1 MASPSQLR
9 SALTLEEFLRLPE
22 IDEHPYLEFIDGR
35 IEAKVSPQKK
45 HSVIQKRLMMSL
57 DSFSQARGLGETFPE
72 LRCTFAGRSLVP
84 DLVFLTTDH
93 IQADSQGDLINETF
107 QAPDLHVE
115 IASPDQ
121 PAKRNRD
128 RLQFSTANRCL
139 LGWLID
145 PERKTVEIFESGRS
159 RERLTEDGVLEGEPV
174 LHGYRLP
181 LTELFGW
188 LKVRRNKPSESD
200 SPDPGTP
207 I

>member
-107 QAPDLHVE
+107 QAPT
-115 IASPDQ
+115 
-121 PAKRNRD
+121 
-128 RLQFSTANRCL
+128 STSRSRPGSAR
-139 LGWLID
+139 
-145 PERKTVEIFESGRS
+145 ETESGQAAILDSQPLSSGLADRS
-159 RERLTEDGVLEGEPV
+159 RKKDGRDL
-174 LHGYRLP
+174 R
-181 LTELFGW
+181 
-188 LKVRRNKPSESD
+188 VRQVSRALD
-200 SPDPGTP
+200 RRRRA
-207 I
+207 